1 MTSFDFDNVY
11 QGSRCLLEIYVNWH
25 KTLHILCQW
34 HEKYVQYNLEKLMH
48 ITKPKWWRNLI
59 VAHGL

>member
-1 MTSFDFDNVY
+1 MTFDFDNVY

-25 KTLHILCQW
+25 KTLCILYQW
-34 HEKYVQYNLEKLMH
+34 HEKCIQYNLELTH
-48 ITKPKWWRNLI
+48 ITKPKWWSNLI